1 MKHIVVSVAVVF
13 LFAGSA
19 QARELNKG
27 TTLVDAMIHEVGS
40 MDELR
45 KRGDVE
51 YTYVYETADGSKR
64 DVSVERYR
72 FDGELSWAK
81 YTERSFQLA
90 PDVKGE
96 LVQGWN
102 GKTAWATL
110 DGKPVNEGPLK
121 DTSRFLRKTNF
132 YWFAMMPKLRDPG
145 VDHRY
150 QTLRTVD
157 GIDYELVKATFNE
170 GVGDAQ
176 DTYLLYINPKTKLVD
191 RFLFTVEGL
200 GVKEPL
206 MMVVEY
212 KDVDGLKLP
221 VERKYTGSNWEG
233 EIPKDAQWTHER
245 MTNIRFRNGFKADAF
260 APPGSAPP
268 R

>member
-1 MKHIVVSVAVVF
+1 MKHPVFAATAIVF
-13 LFAGSA
+13 LASPS

-27 TTLVDAMIHEVGS
+27 TTLIDAMIQEVGS

-90 PDVKGE
+90 PE
-96 LVQGWN
+96 LEGQLIQGWD
-102 GKTAWATL
+102 GKAAWVTL
-110 DGKPVNEGPLK
+110 DGKPINDEKLK
-121 DTSRFLRKTNF
+121 GAARFLRKTNF

-145 VDHRY
+145 IDHSY
-150 QTLRTVD
+150 QTVRTVD
-157 GIDYELVKATFNE
+157 GVDYELVKATFDD

-191 RFLFTVEGL
+191 RFLFTVAGM
-200 GVKEPL
+200 GVKDPL

-212 KDVDGLKLP
+212 KDVDGVKLP
-221 VERKYTGSNWEG
+221 VERKYTRSNWDG
-233 EIPKDAQWTHER
+233 EIPTDAEWTHER
-245 MTNIRFRNGFKADAF
+245 MKDIRFRNGFKADAF
-260 APPGSAPP
+260 APPGS
-268 R
+268 